1 MPLAVADEGI
11 DVVAKPIE
19 TKMWKDLSAMG
30 GPDILLERIAS
41 GVTMVAIAEE
51 LGVSYGFFSAR
62 INKLPGMKERLIE
75 ARKGRAD
82 LYADEAV
89 RIADDAPEDPNAINK
104 AKMRIDAR
112 KWLAGVNDP
121 ERYGQKAAQVNI
133 SIGGL
138 HLDALRRVQS
148 ELATKTIEG
157 VAVDVTDEQ

>member
-1 MPLAVADEGI
+1 MAAN
-11 DVVAKPIE
+11 PIE
-19 TKMWKDLSAMG
+19 RKMWADLTAIG
-30 GPDILLERIAS
+30 GPDVLLERIAD
-41 GVTMVAIAEE
+41 GVTMGVLAAE
-51 LGVSYGFFSAR
+51 LGVSRGFFSSR
-62 INKLPGMKERLIE
+62 LNKLPGMKERLIE

-82 LYADEAV
+82 LYADEAM

-133 SIGGL
+133 SIGSL

-148 ELATKTIEG
+148 DLATPISAPD
-157 VAVDVTDEQ
+157 VVDAEAEDVPGQ